1 MHQVCGKVAEHLM
14 RETIKERE
22 DKGLEASTNI
32 SIVMISFQKLEHY
45 YS

>member
-1 MHQVCGKVAEHLM
+1 M

-22 DKGLEASTNI
+22 EKGLEASTNI